1 MTIFDALAMLGGLAL
16 FLYGMHIMGEGL
28 SRASGGRLE
37 ALLERLTSNRIK
49 AVLVGC
55 GVTAIIQSSSATT
68 VMVVGFVNSGIMKL
82 SQAVGIIMGAN
93 IGTTATS
100 WLLSLASIEGTN
112 FFIQLLKPSNFAP
125 ILAVIGVIF
134 IMFSKSDKKK
144 DAALILVG
152 FAILMTG
159 MENVSE
165 AVEPLKDVPEFTNI
179 LTMFSNPF
187 LGLLAGA
194 LLTAIIQS
202 SSASVGILQAL
213 CSTGAIGFSTALPI
227 IMGQNI
233 GTCVTAMI
241 SSVGGSK
248 NARRT
253 ALVHLY
259 FNLIGTV
266 IFMIVFYALNAVFR
280 FPFMEGAIDAKGIAT
295 IHTTFNVFATVVL
308 LPFGKF
314 LEKLAYLS
322 VPEDKNSEVQ
332 SEIDKNL
339 GMLDVRFLDTP
350 GYAIS
355 MAKNV
360 TVKMAETMHESIK
373 LAMGLVKEYND
384 EIGRTV
390 VALEED
396 VDRYEDELDSYLLKI
411 SSRDLSEKESH
422 DVTVLQHCINDFER
436 IADHAINIKESS
448 EEKHSRGMEFS
459 DKAARELE
467 IFSSAIYEI
476 LDLTMDMFV
485 TEDIKK
491 ARHVEP
497 LEEVIDDLSV
507 EMKARHI
514 SRLRKGKCTIELGF
528 ILQDITTSY
537 ERVADHCSNIAIY
550 MMQEDYVDIDTHEFM
565 ENIKNS
571 GDIDFEGQKM
581 YYRNKYMLPETN
593 VNKEAVK

>member
-1 MTIFDALAMLGGLAL
+1 MTIFDALTMLGGLAL

-28 SRASGGRLE
+28 SKASGGRLE
-37 ALLERLTSNRIK
+37 SLLEKLTSNRIK
-49 AVLVGC
+49 AVLVGA
-55 GVTAIIQSSSATT
+55 GVTAVIQSSSATT

-100 WLLSLASIEGTN
+100 WLLSLASIEGSS
-112 FFIQLLKPSNFAP
+112 FFVQLLKPANFSP

-134 IMFSKSDKKK
+134 IMFSKSEKKK

-159 MENVSE
+159 MEGMSD
-165 AVEPLKDVPEFTNI
+165 AVEPLKDVPEFTNL

-187 LGLLAGA
+187 LGLMAGA
-194 LLTAIIQS
+194 VLTAIIQS

-213 CSTGAIGFSTALPI
+213 CATGAVSFSSALPI

-259 FNLIGTV
+259 FNLIGTI
-266 IFMIVFYALNAVFR
+266 IFMLGFYALNAAIH
-280 FPFMEGAIDAKGIAT
+280 FPFMDGSIDAKGIAT
-295 IHTTFNVFATVVL
+295 IHTTFNIVATLIL
-308 LPFGKF
+308 LPFGRV
-314 LEKLAYLS
+314 LEKLAVMS
-322 VPEDKNSEVQ
+322 VPDNKVTGELSEVDKNIS
-332 SEIDKNL
+332 
-339 GMLDVRFLDTP
+339 MLDIRFLDTP

-360 TVKMAETMHESIK
+360 TVKMAETVYESIG
-373 LAMGLVKEYND
+373 LAMKLVEGYD
-384 EIGRTV
+384 ENMGMKV

-396 VDRYEDELDSYLLKI
+396 IDRYEDALDSYLLKI
-411 SSRDLSEKESH
+411 SSRDLSEKEIH

-436 IADHAINIKESS
+436 IADHAVNIKEFS
-448 EEKHSRGMEFS
+448 EEKYSRGTEFS
-459 DKAARELE
+459 EKAAHELKV
-467 IFSSAIYEI
+467 FSGAVHEI
-476 LDLTMDMFV
+476 LELTLDMFV

-491 ARHVEP
+491 ARQVEP

-514 SRLRKGKCTIELGF
+514 SRLRKGKCTVELGF

-537 ERVADHCSNIAIY
+537 ERIADHCSNVAIY
-550 MMQEDYVDIDTHEFM
+550 MMQEDYDDIDTHELM
-565 ENIKNS
+565 EHIKNS
-571 GDIDFEGQKM
+571 GDINFEGQKM
-581 YYRNKYMLPETN
+581 YYRNKYKLPETN
-593 VNKEAVK
+593 MSKNSEK